1 MPDTAAGRPPHG
13 VIAVAGEALVDIVP
27 APAEGYWE
35 FAPGGSP
42 ANVAVGLSRLDVPA
56 RMLARLADDLLGR
69 KLRDHLAG
77 NGVDLSHAVEAGEP
91 SSLAIVELADD
102 GQASY
107 DFRISATADWQWTTD
122 ELEGALDE
130 GPGGPVLA
138 VHSGSL
144 ALTTAPGHE
153 ALRELLASAVD
164 TATVSYDPN
173 FRPLLMGTPEEVLP
187 GVHELLGLADVV
199 KVSEEDLAWLHP
211 GREPGDIV
219 GEWLD
224 LGPAVVVVTLG
235 AEGVLAGTA
244 SGLHSVLPGRRIDV
258 VDTVGAG
265 DSFSAALLAGLHRRG
280 LLGAIARDDLYRIG
294 REALDGV
301 LAEAV
306 AAAAI
311 TCSRH
316 GANPP
321 TRAELDAADLAG

>member
-1 MPDTAAGRPPHG
+1 MPETAAARRPRG
-13 VIAVAGEALVDIVP
+13 VVAVAGEALVDIVP
-27 APAEGYWE
+27 APAAGYWE

-42 ANVAVGLSRLDVPA
+42 ANVAVGLSRLDVRA

-69 KLRDHLAG
+69 KLRDHLAD
-77 NGVDLSHAVEAGEP
+77 NGVDLSHAVEAAEP
-91 SSLAIVELADD
+91 SSLAIVELAAD

-107 DFRISATADWQWTTD
+107 DFRISGTADWQWTAE
-122 ELEGALDE
+122 ELSGALDPE
-130 GPGGPVLA
+130 GDEPVVA

-173 FRPLLMGTPEEVLP
+173 IRPLLMGTPEDVLP

-199 KVSEEDLAWLHP
+199 KVSEEDLEWLQP
-211 GREPGDIV
+211 GREPGDVV
-219 GEWLD
+219 GEWLE

-235 AEGVLAGTA
+235 ANGVLAGTA
-244 SGLHSVLPGRRIDV
+244 SGLHSVLPGKEIEV

-265 DSFSAALLAGLHRRG
+265 DNFSAALLAGLHRRG
-280 LLGAIARDDLYRIG
+280 LLGAAARDDLYRMD
-294 REALDGV
+294 RETLDGV
-301 LAEAV
+301 LSEAV
-306 AAAAI
+306 TAAAI

-321 TRAELDAADLAG
+321 TRAELDAAG

>member
-1 MPDTAAGRPPHG
+1 MPDTAAGRPPRG

-27 APAEGYWE
+27 APAQGYWE
-35 FAPGGSP
+35 LAPGGSP

-77 NGVDLSHAVEAGEP
+77 NGVDLSHSVEADEP
-91 SSLAIVELADD
+91 SSLAIVELAAD

-107 DFRISATADWQWTTD
+107 DFRIAGTADWQWTDD
-122 ELEGALDE
+122 ELAGALDD
-130 GPGGPVLA
+130 GPAGPVVA

-144 ALTTAPGHE
+144 ALTTAPGHD

-173 FRPLLMGTPEEVLP
+173 FRPLLMGTPEEILP
-187 GVHELLGLADVV
+187 GVHELLGVADVV
-199 KVSEEDLAWLHP
+199 KVSEEDLGWLHP
-211 GREPGDIV
+211 GREPGDVV
-219 GEWLD
+219 GEWLE

-235 AEGVLAGTA
+235 ANGVLAGTS
-244 SGLHSVLPGRRIDV
+244 SGLHLVLSGRTVEV

-280 LLGAIARDDLYRIG
+280 LLGATARDDLYRID
-294 REALDGV
+294 RPTLEAV
-301 LAEAV
+301 LTEAV
-306 AAAAI
+306 AASAI

-321 TRAELDAADLAG
+321 TRAELDAAV

>member
-107 DFRISATADWQWTTD
+107 DFRISGTADWQWTTD

>member
-1 MPDTAAGRPPHG
+1 MPDTAAGRPPRG

-27 APAEGYWE
+27 APAQGYWE
-35 FAPGGSP
+35 LAPGGSP

-69 KLRDHLAG
+69 KLRDHLAD
-77 NGVDLSHAVEAGEP
+77 NGVDLSHSVEADEP
-91 SSLAIVELADD
+91 SSLAIVELAAD

-107 DFRISATADWQWTTD
+107 DFRIAGTADWQWTDD
-122 ELEGALDE
+122 ELAGALDD
-130 GPGGPVLA
+130 GPAGPVVA

-144 ALTTAPGHE
+144 ALTTAPGHD

-173 FRPLLMGTPEEVLP
+173 FRPLLMGTPEEILP
-187 GVHELLGLADVV
+187 GVHELLGVADVV
-199 KVSEEDLAWLHP
+199 KVSEEDLGWLHP
-211 GREPGDIV
+211 GREPGDVV
-219 GEWLD
+219 GEWLE

-235 AEGVLAGTA
+235 ANGVLAGTS
-244 SGLHSVLPGRRIDV
+244 SGLHLVLSGRTVEV

-280 LLGAIARDDLYRIG
+280 LLGATARDDLYRID
-294 REALDGV
+294 RPTLEAV
-301 LAEAV
+301 LTEAV
-306 AAAAI
+306 AASAI

-321 TRAELDAADLAG
+321 TRAELDAAV

>member
-1 MPDTAAGRPPHG
+1 MPDTAAGRPPRG

-27 APAEGYWE
+27 APAHGYWE
-35 FAPGGSP
+35 LAPGGSP

-77 NGVDLSHAVEAGEP
+77 NGVDLSHSVEADEP
-91 SSLAIVELADD
+91 SSLAIVELAAD

-107 DFRISATADWQWTTD
+107 DFRIAGTADWQWTDD
-122 ELEGALDE
+122 ELAGALDD
-130 GPGGPVLA
+130 GPAGPVVA

-144 ALTTAPGHE
+144 ALTTAPGHD

-173 FRPLLMGTPEEVLP
+173 FRPLLMGTPEEILP
-187 GVHELLGLADVV
+187 GVHELLGVADVV
-199 KVSEEDLAWLHP
+199 KVSEEDLGWLHP
-211 GREPGDIV
+211 GREPGDVV
-219 GEWLD
+219 GEWLE

-235 AEGVLAGTA
+235 ANGVLAGTS
-244 SGLHSVLPGRRIDV
+244 SGLHLVLSGRTVEV

-280 LLGAIARDDLYRIG
+280 LLGATARDDLYRID
-294 REALDGV
+294 RPTLEAV
-301 LAEAV
+301 LTEAV
-306 AAAAI
+306 AASAI

-321 TRAELDAADLAG
+321 TRAELDATV

>member
-1 MPDTAAGRPPHG
+1 MPDTAAGRPPRG

-27 APAEGYWE
+27 APAQGYWE
-35 FAPGGSP
+35 LAPGGSP

-69 KLRDHLAG
+69 KLRDHLAD
-77 NGVDLSHAVEAGEP
+77 NGVDLSHSVEADEP
-91 SSLAIVELADD
+91 SSLAIVELAAD

-107 DFRISATADWQWTTD
+107 DFRIAGTADWQWTDD
-122 ELEGALDE
+122 ELAGALDE
-130 GPGGPVLA
+130 GPAGPVVA

-144 ALTTAPGHE
+144 ALTTAPGHD

-173 FRPLLMGTPEEVLP
+173 FRPLLMGTPEEILP
-187 GVHELLGLADVV
+187 GVHELLGVADVV
-199 KVSEEDLAWLHP
+199 KVSEEDLGWLHP
-211 GREPGDIV
+211 GREPGDVV
-219 GEWLD
+219 GEWLE

-235 AEGVLAGTA
+235 ANGVLAGTS
-244 SGLHSVLPGRRIDV
+244 SGLHLVLPGRTVEV

-280 LLGAIARDDLYRIG
+280 LLGATARDDLYRID
-294 REALDGV
+294 RPTLEAV
-301 LAEAV
+301 LTEAV
-306 AAAAI
+306 AASAI

-321 TRAELDAADLAG
+321 TRAELDAAV

>member
-107 DFRISATADWQWTTD
+107 DFRISGTADWQWTTD

-280 LLGAIARDDLYRIG
+280 LLGAIARDDLHRIG

>member
-1 MPDTAAGRPPHG
+1 M
-13 VIAVAGEALVDIVP
+13 VAVAGEALVDIVP
-27 APAEGYWE
+27 APAQGYWE

-42 ANVAVGLSRLDVPA
+42 ANVAVGLARLDVPA

-69 KLRDHLAG
+69 KLRRHLAD
-77 NGVDLSHAVEAGEP
+77 NGVDLSRAVAAEEP
-91 SSLAIVELADD
+91 SSLAIVELAPD

-107 DFRISATADWQWTTD
+107 DFRIGGTADWQWTD
-122 ELEGALDE
+122 EELAGALDD
-130 GPGGPVLA
+130 GDAGPVVA

-144 ALTTAPGHE
+144 ALTTPPGHE

-173 FRPLLMGTPEEVLP
+173 FRPMLMGTPDEELP

-211 GREPGDIV
+211 GREPGDVV
-219 GEWLD
+219 GEWLE

-235 AEGVLAGTA
+235 ANGVLAGTA
-244 SGLHSVLPGRRIDV
+244 SGLHTVLPGKKIDV

-265 DSFSAALLAGLHRRG
+265 DSFSAAMLAGLHRRG
-280 LLGAIARDDLYRIG
+280 FLGAAAREDLYRIE
-294 REALDGV
+294 REPLDGV

-321 TRAELDAADLAG
+321 TRAELDATTS

>member
-1 MPDTAAGRPPHG
+1 M
-13 VIAVAGEALVDIVP
+13 IAVAGEALVDIVP

-107 DFRISATADWQWTTD
+107 DFRISGTADWQWTTD

>member
-1 MPDTAAGRPPHG
+1 MPDTAAGRPPRG

-27 APAEGYWE
+27 APAQGYWE
-35 FAPGGSP
+35 LAPGGSP

-69 KLRDHLAG
+69 KLRDHLAD
-77 NGVDLSHAVEAGEP
+77 NGVDLSHSVEADEP
-91 SSLAIVELADD
+91 SSLAIVELAAD

-107 DFRISATADWQWTTD
+107 DFRIAGTADWQWTDD
-122 ELEGALDE
+122 ELAGALDE
-130 GPGGPVLA
+130 GPAGPVVA

-144 ALTTAPGHE
+144 ALTTAPGHD

-173 FRPLLMGTPEEVLP
+173 FRPLLMGTPEEILP
-187 GVHELLGLADVV
+187 GVHELLGVADVV
-199 KVSEEDLAWLHP
+199 KVSEEDLGWLHP
-211 GREPGDIV
+211 GREPGDVV
-219 GEWLD
+219 GEWLE

-235 AEGVLAGTA
+235 ANGVLAGTS
-244 SGLHSVLPGRRIDV
+244 SGLHLVLPGRAVEV

-280 LLGAIARDDLYRIG
+280 LLGATARDDLYRID
-294 REALDGV
+294 RPTLEAV
-301 LAEAV
+301 LTEAV
-306 AAAAI
+306 AASAI

-321 TRAELDAADLAG
+321 TRAELDAAV